1 MAKKGGS
8 DLKAQKKT
16 KQGKK
21 HTYNFIIG
29 MIVIVT
35 MVVSGLYYL
44 GSQDNVVQQSPSED
58 NVSFNSYNIN
68 QLALNASITV
78 KYYQPLMELV
88 ALPKEQC
95 ISTQAIGWVYN
106 TSVPGMRSVLLDA
119 VDYGKDSAGDICGN
133 FLFFKFEFNAIND
146 TTITELN
153 TQLANRLG
161 DYTLKRSYIGLLPMN
176 LSGPGTDKVYVIGS
190 TDTTTGDYAEILL
203 FQKTTDGSLF
213 ALERNRIVEGPRV
226 QATVSELTDILVS
239 GSVPGDYLPDQIEK
253 KINVTSSRLT
263 PAKFSVNGTL
273 DNKTINALSA
283 LKGVSVDNSGNVTE
297 ISFNASMS
305 NVKSILDANN
315 ISYFMEKGSAMLQL
329 PLNVSLSDIRQA
341 AGAGGIT
348 ELKINKAGNVKVPG
362 MVSIN
367 GTIAT
372 VENSDKFSVVLNTDT
387 KAGDKVNITL
397 SVLQFGNQV
406 FIVGGSQT

>member
-1 MAKKGGS
+1 MAKKGDR

-21 HTYNFIIG
+21 QTYNFIIG
-29 MIVIVT
+29 MVVIVT

-44 GSQDNVVQQSPSED
+44 GSQDNVVSQAPPED
-58 NVSFNSYNIN
+58 NVSFNAYNIN
-68 QLALNASITV
+68 QLALNESVTV

-95 ISTQAIGWVYN
+95 ISSQAIGWVYN

-119 VDYGKDSAGDICGN
+119 VDYGRDSAGDICGN
-133 FLFFKFEFNAIND
+133 FLFFKFEFDAIND
-146 TTITELN
+146 TTIAELN

-161 DYTLKRSYIGLLPMN
+161 DYTLKRSYIGLLPVN

-190 TDTTTGDYAEILL
+190 TDTTVGDSAEILL

-226 QATVSELTDILVS
+226 AATVLALTDTLVS
-239 GSVPGDYLPDQIEK
+239 GSVPGDYAPDQIEK
-253 KINVTSSRLT
+253 RINVTSSRLT

-283 LKGVSVDNSGNVTE
+283 LKGVSVDNIGNNTD

-305 NVKSILDANN
+305 SVKSILDGNN
-315 ISYFMEKGSAMLQL
+315 LSYSLEEGSVMLQL
-329 PLNVSLSDIRQA
+329 PLNTSLLAIQQA

-348 ELKINKAGNVKVPG
+348 GLKINKAGNVKVPG
-362 MVSIN
+362 TVSIN

-372 VENSDKFSVVLNTDT
+372 VENSDNFSAALNTDT
-387 KAGDKVNITL
+387 MVGDRINITL
-397 SVLQFGNQV
+397 SVLQFGDQV